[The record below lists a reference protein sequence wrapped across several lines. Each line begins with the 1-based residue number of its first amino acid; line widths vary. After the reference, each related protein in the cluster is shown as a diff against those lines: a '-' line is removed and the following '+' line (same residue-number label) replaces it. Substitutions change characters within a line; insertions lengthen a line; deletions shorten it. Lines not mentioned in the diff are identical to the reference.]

1 MGHLTFKISYSN
13 YFVVLSLHK
22 IRPMKKNILLSLL
35 FLAFAGLQLSNAQKK
50 TMAQHPAH
58 HDSLV
63 PDKNDSVPPPVV
75 THHHITIDGKTIN
88 YTATTGYMPLKD
100 QDGTMKAKIFYIAY
114 VDDNEDADKRPVTYT
129 FNGGPGSSSIW
140 LHMGAIGPV
149 RVHFADE
156 KGDSPSPPYTYSDN
170 ENSWLGFTDLVF
182 IDPVSTGYSRTVKG
196 VEASKY
202 HGYSVDISSVGDFI
216 RLYTTRNGR
225 WGSPKFLTGESY
237 GTTRASGLSGY
248 LQDAYGMYLNG
259 ITLVSSVLNFEY
271 IDMTRGNDLPYAL
284 FLPTYATTA
293 QYHKKL
299 PSELES
305 ISVSELAK
313 KTEIFASGTY
323 TYFLM
328 KGDQASADLTNK
340 VIDSLNY
347 FTGIPKN
354 YIKSCN
360 ERINDSRFFKELLR
374 DDGKTIGR
382 YDSRYMGE
390 DADDDGEIP
399 SYDPSYSA
407 VYGLFNGA
415 LNEYMHKDLNYKSD
429 LPYEA
434 LTNVWPW
441 PSTDNSYLDVS
452 ETLRRAMTQNPALKV
467 MVCCGYYDLATPFY
481 NAEYAVGH
489 MGLRND
495 VRNNIILNYYNAG
508 HMMYAN
514 SEDDAKLKT
523 DAEKFYQSA
532 VK

>member
-1 MGHLTFKISYSN
+1 
-13 YFVVLSLHK
+13 
-22 IRPMKKNILLSLL
+22 MKKNILVSLL
-35 FLAFAGLQLSNAQKK
+35 FLAFAGPQLANAQNR
-50 TMAQHPAH
+50 PIAH
-58 HDSLV
+58 HDSSTSE
-63 PDKNDSVPPPVV
+63 KNDSVPPPVV

-88 YTATTGYMPLKD
+88 YTATAGYMPSKD
-100 QDGTMKAKIFYIAY
+100 KNESVKAKIFYIAY
-114 VDDNEDADKRPVTYT
+114 TADGEDAKRRPVTFV

-140 LHMGAIGPV
+140 LHMGAISPV
-149 RVHFADE
+149 RVHFADD
-156 KGDSPSPPYTYSDN
+156 KGGSPAPPYTYGDN
-170 ENSWLGFTDLVF
+170 ENSWITFTDLVF
-182 IDPVSTGYSRTVKG
+182 IDPVSTGFSRTTKG
-196 VEASKY
+196 TDPSKF
-202 HGYSVDISSVGDFI
+202 HGYSEDIASVGDFI
-216 RLYTTRNGR
+216 RMYTTRNER

-259 ITLVSSVLNFEY
+259 ITLVSSVLNFQY
-271 IDMTRGNDLPYAL
+271 IDFAKGNDLPYSL

-299 PSELES
+299 LPELES
-305 ISVSELAK
+305 MSISDLAK
-313 KTEIFASGTY
+313 KAETFASGTY
-323 TYFLM
+323 SYFLM

-340 VIDSLNY
+340 VIDSLSY
-347 FTGIPKN
+347 FTGLSKN
-354 YIKSCN
+354 YIKNCN
-360 ERINDSRFFKELLR
+360 ERIDDGRFFKELLR
-374 DDGKTIGR
+374 DEGKTIGR

-390 DADDDGEIP
+390 DVDNDGEGP

-415 LNEYMHKDLNYKSD
+415 LNEYMRKDLNYKSD

-441 PSTDNSYLDVS
+441 NLPEGSYLDVS

-481 NAEYAVGH
+481 NAEYAVNH

-508 HMMYAN
+508 HMMYVTKD
-514 SEDDAKLKT
+514 DDAKLKA
-523 DAEKFYQSA
+523 DAEKFYQGA
-532 VK
+532 IK